1 MALLLTR
8 PRSTHKHKAVQAKGS
23 ATSSFGTLSLS
34 LSLVDDGDG
43 FYLLCSLFLLPS
55 VPDMRGEPA
64 SAMAS
69 RAHPGTSGVF
79 R

>member
-23 ATSSFGTLSLS
+23 ATSSFGTLS